1 MKGQTGATMVEL
13 ITAVAVTGIIV
24 VFLGTAVYHII
35 TVSEYG
41 NEKFT
46 ALHELQN
53 AAYWFYKDGQEAKAA
68 TGGSELMLT
77 LADNSTVTYSLV
89 GDDLQRNAGPIQLI
103 LAHNISEVSFSVN
116 ESVATMYLVS
126 TPEGRNNISENA
138 TYMVCLRPVE
148 L

>member
-1 MKGQTGATMVEL
+1 MKGQAGATMVEL

-24 VFLGTAVYHII
+24 AFPGTAVYHIM

-53 AAYWFYKDGQEAKAA
+53 VAYWFYIDGQEAKAA
-68 TGGSELMLT
+68 TGGSELELT
-77 LADNSTVTYSLV
+77 MTDNSTVTYKLAGSKIQRVTSGPKLV
-89 GDDLQRNAGPIQLI
+89 
-103 LAHNISEVSFSVN
+103 LAHNISDLSFSVN
-116 ESVATMYLVS
+116 SSVVTMYLVS
-126 TPEGRNNISENA
+126 TPEGRNNISENG
-138 TYMVCLRPVE
+138 TYMVYLRPVE

>member
-1 MKGQTGATMVEL
+1 MVEL

-24 VFLGTAVYHII
+24 VFLGAAIYHII

-53 AAYWFYKDGQEAKAA
+53 VAYWFYKDGQEAKAA
-68 TGGSELMLT
+68 TGGNELVLT
-77 LADNSTVTYSLV
+77 LTDNSTVTYRLA
-89 GDDLQRNAGPIQLI
+89 GPNLQRVTSGPKLV
-103 LAHNISEVSFSVN
+103 LAHNISDVSFSVN
-116 ESVATMYLVS
+116 DRIATMYLVS
-126 TPEGRNNISENA
+126 TPVGRNNISENA
-138 TYMVCLRPVE
+138 TYMVYLRPVE